1 MTAVVDP
8 FVGDEVLP
16 ARTGIVVIGGG
27 VIGVMAA
34 LALAERG
41 IPVALVEKGS
51 IAGEQSSRNW
61 GWCRKMGRDPAE
73 LPLALE
79 SARQW
84 EAMDARLGAPTGYR
98 RAGVV
103 YLHET
108 PRHVAVHE
116 AWLEHARA
124 WQIDARL
131 LTPDQVAAM
140 FPGSARRWAGGLHTP
155 SDGRAEPA
163 MAVPAMAQAARR
175 AGAAILT
182 GCAVRG
188 LDLVGGRVAGVV
200 TERGR
205 IACDGVILA
214 AGAWSRLFLG
224 NHGVDFPQLKILASV
239 LRTGPL
245 DGLPEPAVGASDWA
259 FRKRLDGGYTV
270 AQRGAS
276 VAEIVPDSFRLMG
289 DFLPALRRQRHELR
303 LRVGGRFLEEWRM
316 PRRWHL
322 DEVTPFERVR
332 VLDPAPVPGILAEA
346 RANLVRDFPGFAAMQ
361 VADSWAG
368 LIDATPD
375 AVPVIGPVAALPGL
389 TLASGFSGHG
399 FGIGPGAGRLA
410 AEIATG
416 TPPVVDPAPFRLER
430 FARAARPLRP
440 AA

>member
-1 MTAVVDP
+1 MAAAVDP
-8 FVGDEVLP
+8 FQGDETLP
-16 ARTGIVVIGGG
+16 ARAAVVVIGGG

-34 LALAERG
+34 LTLAERG
-41 IPVALVEKGS
+41 ISVALVEKGR

-73 LPLALE
+73 LPLSLE
-79 SARQW
+79 SLRQW
-84 EAMDARLGAPTGYR
+84 EGMEARLDAPTGYR

-108 PRHVAVHE
+108 PRHTAMHE
-116 AWLEHARA
+116 AWLEHARQ

-131 LTPDQVAAM
+131 LTPDQVAEM
-140 FPGSARRWAGGLHTP
+140 FPGTTRRWAGGLHTP
-155 SDGRAEPA
+155 SDGRAEPS
-163 MAVPAMAQAARR
+163 MAVPAMARAARR

-182 GCAVRG
+182 ECAVRG
-188 LDLVGGRVAGVV
+188 LDLTAGRVTGVV

-205 IACDGVILA
+205 IACDSVILA

-224 NHGVDFPQLKILASV
+224 NHGVDFPQLKILGSV
-239 LRTGPL
+239 LRTETL
-245 DGLPEPAVGASDWA
+245 EGLPDLAVGASDWA
-259 FRKRLDGGYTV
+259 FRKRRDGGYTV

-276 VAEIVPDSFRLMG
+276 IAEIVPDSFRLVG
-289 DFLPALRRQRHELR
+289 DFLPSLRKQWHELR

-316 PRRWHL
+316 PRRWSM

-346 RANLVRDFPGFAAMQ
+346 QANLARDFPAFKAMR
-361 VADSWAG
+361 VADSWGG

-389 TLASGFSGHG
+389 VLASGFSGHG
-399 FGIGPGAGRLA
+399 FGLGPGAGRLA
-410 AEIATG
+410 AELATG
-416 TPPVVDPAPFRLER
+416 APPVVDPTPFRLER
-430 FARAARPLRP
+430 FARATRR

>member
-1 MTAVVDP
+1 MAAAVDP
-8 FVGDEVLP
+8 FQGDEALP
-16 ARTGIVVIGGG
+16 ARAAVVVIGGG

-34 LALAERG
+34 LTLAERG
-41 IPVALVEKGS
+41 ISVALVEKGR

-73 LPLALE
+73 LPLSLEAL
-79 SARQW
+79 RQW
-84 EAMDARLGAPTGYR
+84 EGMEARIESPTGYR

-108 PRHVAVHE
+108 PRHTAAHE
-116 AWLEHARA
+116 AWLEHARQ

-131 LTPDQVAAM
+131 LTPDQVAEM
-140 FPGSARRWAGGLHTP
+140 FPQTTRRWAGGLHTP
-155 SDGRAEPA
+155 SDGRAEPSL
-163 MAVPAMAQAARR
+163 AVPAMAAAARR

-188 LDLVGGRVAGVV
+188 LDLTGGRIAGVI
-200 TERGR
+200 TERGQ
-205 IACDGVILA
+205 IACDSVILA

-224 NHGVDFPQLKILASV
+224 NHGVDFPQLKILGSV
-239 LRTGPL
+239 LRTEKL
-245 DGLPEPAVGASDWA
+245 EGLPEMAVGASDWA
-259 FRKRLDGGYTV
+259 FRKRRDGGYTV

-289 DFLPALRRQRHELR
+289 DFLPSLRKQWHELR

-316 PRRWHL
+316 PRRWSM
-322 DEVTPFERVR
+322 DEVTPFERIR

-346 RANLVRDFPGFAAMQ
+346 QANLARDFPAFKAMR
-361 VADSWAG
+361 VADSWGG

-389 TLASGFSGHG
+389 VLASGFSGHG
-399 FGIGPGAGRLA
+399 FGLGPGAGRLA
-410 AEIATG
+410 AELAIGA
-416 TPPVVDPAPFRLER
+416 PPVVDPAPFRLER
-430 FARAARPLRP
+430 FARATRR

>member
-1 MTAVVDP
+1 MAALVDP
-8 FVGDEVLP
+8 IEGDEALP
-16 ARTGIVVIGGG
+16 AQAAIVVIGGG
-27 VIGVMAA
+27 VIGVMTA
-34 LALAERG
+34 LTLAERG
-41 IPVALVEKGS
+41 VSVVLVEKGR

-73 LPLALE
+73 LPLAVEAL
-79 SARQW
+79 RQW
-84 EAMDARLGAPTGYR
+84 EGMDTRLGAATGYR

-108 PRHVAVHE
+108 PRHTAMHE
-116 AWLEHARA
+116 AWLEHARL

-140 FPGSARRWAGGLHTP
+140 FPGTARRWAGGLHTP
-155 SDGRAEPA
+155 SDGRAEPS

-175 AGAAILT
+175 AGATIVT

-214 AGAWSRLFLG
+214 GGAWSRLFLG

-239 LRTGPL
+239 LRTAPL
-245 DGLPEPAVGASDWA
+245 EGLPEPAVGASDWA

-276 VAEIVPDSFRLMG
+276 VAELVPDSFRLMG
-289 DFLPALRRQRHELR
+289 DFLPALRRQWHELR
-303 LRVGGRFLEEWRM
+303 LRVGGRFVTEWRM
-316 PRRWHL
+316 PRRWHM
-322 DEVTPFERVR
+322 DEATPFERVR

-346 RANLVRDFPGFAAMQ
+346 RANLARDFPGFAAMQ

-368 LIDATPD
+368 LMDATPD

-389 TLASGFSGHG
+389 TLVSGFSGHG
-399 FGIGPGAGRLA
+399 FGLGPGAGRLA
-410 AEIATG
+410 ADLATG
-416 TPPVVDPAPFRLER
+416 ATPVVDSSPFRLER
-430 FARAARPLRP
+430 FARAVRPICH

>member
-1 MTAVVDP
+1 MAAVVDP
-8 FVGDEVLP
+8 FESDTALP
-16 ARTGIVVIGGG
+16 AQAAIVVIGGG

-34 LALAERG
+34 LNLAERG
-41 IPVALVEKGS
+41 ITVALIEKGR

-61 GWCRKMGRDPAE
+61 GWCRTMGRDPAE
-73 LPLALE
+73 LPLAIE
-79 SARQW
+79 AARQW
-84 EAMDARLGAPTGYR
+84 EGMDARLGAATGYR

-108 PRHVAVHE
+108 PRHTAIHE
-116 AWLEHARA
+116 AWLEHARQ

-131 LTPDQVAAM
+131 LTPDQVTMM
-140 FPGSARRWAGGLHTP
+140 FPGTTRRWAGGLHTP
-155 SDGRAEPA
+155 SDGRAEPS
-163 MAVPAMAQAARR
+163 MAVPAMAAAARR
-175 AGAAILT
+175 AGAAIVT

-214 AGAWSRLFLG
+214 GGAWSRLFLG
-224 NHGVDFPQLKILASV
+224 NHGVDFPQLKILGSV
-239 LRTGPL
+239 LRTAPL
-245 DGLPEPAVGASDWA
+245 AGLPELAVGAADWA

-276 VAEIVPDSFRLMG
+276 VAELVPDSFRLMG
-289 DFLPALRRQRHELR
+289 DFLPTLRRQWHELR
-303 LRVGGRFLEEWRM
+303 LRVGGRFLTEWRM
-316 PRRWHL
+316 PRRWRL
-322 DEVTPFERVR
+322 DETSPFERLR
-332 VLDPAPVPGILAEA
+332 VLDPAPMPGILAEA
-346 RANLVRDFPGFAAMQ
+346 RANLTRDFPAFAAMQ

-399 FGIGPGAGRLA
+399 FGLGPGAGRLA
-410 AEIATG
+410 AELATG
-416 TPPVVDPAPFRLER
+416 AAPIVDPAPFRLER
-430 FARAARPLRP
+430 FTRAVRPIRH